1 MKLETSDSIN
11 YAVSKA
17 MTCAINS
24 KQTIDLQTSVQPL
37 HQQPIQ
43 APEVDSLAAW
53 PAAATLFSTTIWNDS
68 CSPRH
73 SHKCQWW
80 DL

>member
-1 MKLETSDSIN
+1 LNYYAQFAPMKLETSDSIN

-43 APEVDSLAAW
+43 APEVDSLAA
-53 PAAATLFSTTIWNDS
+53 
-68 CSPRH
+68 
-73 SHKCQWW
+73 
-80 DL
+80 